1 MRRIQ
6 KEIDENVIYKKA
18 FETMMDVED
27 WCFESNVSGKEVG
40 NFIDGVTT
48 LATKLLKIVKEKVIA
63 EED

>member
-1 MRRIQ
+1 M
-6 KEIDENVIYKKA
+6 EIDKNVIYKKA

-48 LATKLLKIVKEKVIA
+48 LATKLLKIVAEQVIA
-63 EED
+63 EEE

>member
-1 MRRIQ
+1 M
-6 KEIDENVIYKKA
+6 KIDENVIYKKA

-40 NFIDGVTT
+40 NFIDGVAT

>member
-1 MRRIQ
+1 M
-6 KEIDENVIYKKA
+6 EIDENVIYKKA

-27 WCFESNVSGKEVG
+27 WCFESNVSGKEVE

>member
-1 MRRIQ
+1 M
-6 KEIDENVIYKKA
+6 KIDENVIYKKA

-48 LATKLLKIVKEKVIA
+48 LATKLLKIVVEKNIKE
-63 EED
+63 EE

>member
-1 MRRIQ
+1 M
-6 KEIDENVIYKKA
+6 EIDENVIYKKA